1 MGFIMTAKPY
11 TKTRSKSTKE
21 ESPLEI
27 LLAQQMKFAGL
38 PEPEREYRFAP
49 PRRYRADFAYP
60 DKMILIEVEGGV
72 WTNGA
77 HVRGKHYTSD
87 CSKYNLAATMGFRVL
102 RFTGEMIKSGLAL
115 RTIEEVL
122 NEKQSDLQKTF
133 EYQKQGKQTRQN

>member
-1 MGFIMTAKPY
+1 MTAKPY
-11 TKTRSKSTKE
+11 TKTRPKYTKE

-60 DKMILIEVEGGV
+60 NKMLLIEVEGGV

-115 RTIEEVL
+115 RTIEEVM
-122 NEKQSDLQKTF
+122 NEKQSNLQKTF

>member
-1 MGFIMTAKPY
+1 M
-11 TKTRSKSTKE
+11 SD
-21 ESPLEI
+21 LED

-60 DKMILIEVEGGV
+60 DKMLLIEVEGGV
-72 WTNGA
+72 WTQGRHSRGA
-77 HVRGKHYTSD
+77 GFTEDAK
-87 CSKYNLAATMGFRVL
+87 KYNLAATIGFRVL

-122 NEKQSDLQKTF
+122 KGEDDDSKV
-133 EYQKQGKQTRQN
+133 TR

>member
-1 MGFIMTAKPY
+1 MTAKPY
-11 TKTRSKSTKE
+11 TKTRPKYTKE

-60 DKMILIEVEGGV
+60 NKMLLIEVEGVV

-77 HVRGKHYTSD
+77 HVRGKHCTSD

-115 RTIEEVL
+115 RTIEEVM
-122 NEKQSDLQKTF
+122 NEKQSNLQKTF

>member
-1 MGFIMTAKPY
+1 M
-11 TKTRSKSTKE
+11 SD
-21 ESPLEI
+21 LED

-122 NEKQSDLQKTF
+122 KGEDDDSKV
-133 EYQKQGKQTRQN
+133 TR

>member
-1 MGFIMTAKPY
+1 MTAKPY
-11 TKTRSKSTKE
+11 TKTRPKYTKE

-60 DKMILIEVEGGV
+60 DEMLLIEVEGGV

-115 RTIEEVL
+115 RTIEEVM
-122 NEKQSDLQKTF
+122 NEKQSNLQKTF